1 MDKSDAVTV
10 IATASVELANQEA
23 RLEKLLADPARGE
36 EIRFSAW
43 RQGQLL
49 NEPLVLDESDLLAL
63 VHQAIHKGVLSQDFI
78 GKLRERIEI

>member
-1 MDKSDAVTV
+1 MDKSDMANV
-10 IATASVELANQEA
+10 IAAASVELADQEA

-36 EIRFSAW
+36 EIRFSTW

-49 NEPLVLDESDLLAL
+49 NEPLVLEESELVAL
-63 VHQAIHKGVLSQDFI
+63 IHQAIQKGVLSQDFI